1 MIRVVHVLGDLS
13 TGGVE
18 SFVMEIY
25 RNIDK
30 TKIQFDFLIHN
41 IKNEKCRQEIEKLG
55 GRIFLI
61 DKFNFK
67 NPLKYINDLDK
78 ILENH
83 KEISILHCH
92 FRGTEPIILK
102 RAKKHGLLTISHN
115 HGPQNYSKFK
125 TILRNIFK
133 YQVLKYSDLKLACS
147 HQVGTDFFGKGSYIK
162 INNGI
167 DLGKYKFNEEIRQ
180 KIRRDLNISN
190 NYVLI
195 NVGSLS
201 EIKNQ
206 EFLIRLMPGLVKRA
220 PSIRLILAGDGDLRM
235 DLENLSKDLGV
246 SDKVILL
253 GDSDMVN
260 VLLMGG
266 DLFLFPSLREGLG
279 IAAIEAQASGLKSIL
294 STNVPSEVNVTDK
307 SIFLDLD
314 EKKWIQEIIKNKNYK
329 REDDSEQIKDA
340 GYDIKLSALDLSF
353 LYYKLLDYKIS

>member
-41 IKNEKCRQEIEKLG
+41 MKNEKCRQEIEKLG
-55 GRIFLI
+55 GRILLI

-67 NPLKYINDLDK
+67 NPLKYIRDLDS
-78 ILENH
+78 ILEKH

-92 FRGTEPIILK
+92 FRGTEPIIIK
-102 RAKKHGLLTISHN
+102 RAKKHGLMTISHN
-115 HGPQNYSKFK
+115 HGPQNYSWFK
-125 TILRNIFK
+125 TFLRNIFK
-133 YQVLKYSDLKLACS
+133 NQVLKHSDLKLACS
-147 HQVGTDFFGKGSYIK
+147 DQVGTDFFGKDSYIK

-167 DLGKYKFNEEIRQ
+167 DLGKYKFNDEIRQ

-195 NVGSLS
+195 NVGTLS

-206 EFLIRLMPGLVKRA
+206 EFLIRLMPGLVKED
-220 PSIRLILAGDGDLRM
+220 SSTKLVLAGDGDLMM

-246 SDKVILL
+246 SDKVIFL

-353 LYYKLLDYKIS
+353 LYYKLLDYKI

>member
-25 RNIDK
+25 RNIDR

-41 IKNEKCRQEIEKLG
+41 MRNEKCRQEIEKLG

-102 RAKKHGLLTISHN
+102 RAKKHGLMTISHN

-125 TILRNIFK
+125 TFLRNIFK
-133 YQVLKYSDLKLACS
+133 NQVLKYSDLKLACS
-147 HQVGTDFFGKGSYIK
+147 DQVGTDFFGKDVYIK

-167 DLGKYKFNEEIRQ
+167 DLGKYKFNYEIRQ
-180 KIRRDLNISN
+180 KIRKDLNISKD
-190 NYVLI
+190 YILI
-195 NVGSLS
+195 NVGTLS

-206 EFLIRLMPGLVKRA
+206 EFLIRLLPGLVNED
-220 PSIRLILAGDGDLRM
+220 PSIKLILAGDGDLRM

-246 SDKVILL
+246 SDQVIFL
-253 GDSDMVN
+253 GTSDRVN
-260 VLLMGG
+260 ELLMGG

-294 STNVPSEVNVTDK
+294 STNVPSEVGLTNKT
-307 SIFLDLD
+307 IFLDLD
-314 EKKWIQEIIKNKNYK
+314 EEKWIQEIIKNKAYK
-329 REDDSEQIKDA
+329 REDELEKIKDA

-353 LYYKLLDYKIS
+353 LYYKLLDYKI